1 MNQQIASVD
10 PREVEFYTRLAE
22 TWWDKTG
29 PFWPLHRL
37 NELRTA
43 YLRRKLSDIFSLDEA
58 SARPLTGLRMLD
70 IGCGGGILAESMA
83 AAGASVLGIDVT
95 EKNIHIARHHAAG
108 RDLDVRYEFC
118 SAEELA
124 AEGEQFDVVL
134 NMEVVEHVAD
144 LASFMRAAG
153 ALVRPGGATAVATIN
168 RTIRSWAFAIVGAEY
183 VLRWLPRGTH
193 QWRRFPTPAEVT
205 GLLADARIEPVE
217 ITGVKVNPLTRGFS
231 LTSSTAVNYMVL
243 ATKRPRA

>member
-1 MNQQIASVD
+1 
-10 PREVEFYTRLAE
+10 
-22 TWWDKTG
+22 
-29 PFWPLHRL
+29 
-37 NELRTA
+37 
-43 YLRRKLSDIFSLDEA
+43 
-58 SARPLTGLRMLD
+58 MLD

-144 LASFMRAAG
+144 LTSFMRAAG